1 MNVASHVLKRNI
13 GNLVRTLS
21 SMEQGHSVD
30 AAQPVCTSAQPVG
43 TSAQPVGSTQPAVG
57 EAVCESGPSMHLY
70 EGHRLGTGADNSQ
83 LTGQEKKKQRQFDF
97 SMSVSIRK
105 SLCVVAVW
113 SLHLQVE

>member
-13 GNLVRTLS
+13 GRTLS

-30 AAQPVCTSAQPVG
+30 AAQPVG

-70 EGHRLGTGADNSQ
+70 EGHRVGTAADNSQ
-83 LTGQEKKKQRQFDF
+83 LTSLKREGEPPAQEKKKQRQFDF

-113 SLHLQVE
+113 SMHVQVE

>member
-30 AAQPVCTSAQPVG
+30 AVQPVGTSAQPVG
-43 TSAQPVGSTQPAVG
+43 TSAQPVGSTQPAMR

-70 EGHRLGTGADNSQ
+70 EGHQLGTAADNSQ
-83 LTGQEKKKQRQFDF
+83 LTSLKREGEPPAQEKKKQRQFDF
-97 SMSVSIRK
+97 SVSVSIRK
-105 SLCVVAVW
+105 SLCV
-113 SLHLQVE
+113 L